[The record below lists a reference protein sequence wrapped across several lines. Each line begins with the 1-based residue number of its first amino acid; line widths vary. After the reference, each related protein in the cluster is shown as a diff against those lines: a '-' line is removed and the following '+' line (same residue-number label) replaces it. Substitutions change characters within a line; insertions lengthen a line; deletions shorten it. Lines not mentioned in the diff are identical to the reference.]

1 MELTTGKQRI
11 QAMPESQPD
20 PESEN
25 GFSRAQAA
33 SEAQVQAEFWKCWS
47 SFLGM
52 RRTMK
57 EKEKKFFFFK
67 TFLRASSGR
76 KERGRDIIKII
87 ISDVKLYCSQILI
100 LKQLLDSQKG

>member
-1 MELTTGKQRI
+1 
-11 QAMPESQPD
+11 MPESQPD

-57 EKEKKFFFFK
+57 EKEKKFFFFLNFSESVFWPK
-67 TFLRASSGR
+67 R
-76 KERGRDIIKII
+76 ERER
-87 ISDVKLYCSQILI
+87 YY
-100 LKQLLDSQKG
+100 